1 MNLARLKSDGEKKW
15 PIGNVSYII
24 SDFVLFFINLKSKKL
39 RKFFAS
45 INSGSLGANIYIC

>member
-15 PIGNVSYII
+15 PIGNVSYIT
-24 SDFVLFFINLKSKKL
+24 SDFLLFFINLESKKL

-45 INSGSLGANIYIC
+45 ISSGSLGANIYIC